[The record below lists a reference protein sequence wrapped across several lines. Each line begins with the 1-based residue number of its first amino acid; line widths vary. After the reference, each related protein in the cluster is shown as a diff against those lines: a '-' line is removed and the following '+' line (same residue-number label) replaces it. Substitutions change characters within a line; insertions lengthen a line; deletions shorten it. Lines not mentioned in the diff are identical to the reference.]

1 MRVQRK
7 AAAALFNLERTV
19 VKMMIIDN
27 LKLLAEF
34 RHLADNV
41 FIQVFIWLVLFDVF
55 TGISKGLAGKQGNS
69 TKGLLGVVKHLL
81 VVLLVIVAYP
91 YMRVMGM
98 SLTANAFVIFYI
110 AVYGISVTE
119 NLGQLGLP
127 LPKFVIE
134 RLEKLRD
141 GADKGDDVK

>member
-1 MRVQRK
+1 
-7 AAAALFNLERTV
+7 
-19 VKMMIIDN
+19 MMIIDN

-41 FIQVFIWLVLFDVF
+41 LIQVFIWLVLFDVF
-55 TGISKGLAGKQGNS
+55 TGVSKGLVGKQGNS
-69 TKGLLGVVKHLL
+69 TKGLLGIVKHLL
-81 VVLLVIVAYP
+81 IVLLVIVAYP

-141 GADKGDDVK
+141 GADKGDVEK

>member
-1 MRVQRK
+1 
-7 AAAALFNLERTV
+7 
-19 VKMMIIDN
+19 MIIDN

-34 RHLADNV
+34 RHLLDNA
-41 FIQVFIWLVLFDVF
+41 FIQILVLIVLFDIL
-55 TGISKGLAGKQGNS
+55 TGMVNGLKGKKGNS

-127 LPKFVIE
+127 LPKFVID
-134 RLEKLRD
+134 RLEKLRES
-141 GADKGDDVK
+141 ADKGDDVK

>member
-1 MRVQRK
+1 
-7 AAAALFNLERTV
+7 
-19 VKMMIIDN
+19 MMIIDN

-34 RHLADNV
+34 RHLADNALIQI
-41 FIQVFIWLVLFDVF
+41 FILLVLFDVF
-55 TGISKGLAGKQGNS
+55 TGISKGLLGKQGNS

-127 LPKFVIE
+127 LPKFVID
-134 RLEKLRD
+134 RLEKLRES
-141 GADKGDDVK
+141 ADKGDDVK

>member
-1 MRVQRK
+1 
-7 AAAALFNLERTV
+7 
-19 VKMMIIDN
+19 MMIIDN

-34 RHLADNV
+34 RHLADNAL
-41 FIQVFIWLVLFDVF
+41 IQVFILLVLFDVF

-91 YMRVMGM
+91 YMKVMGM

-141 GADKGDDVK
+141 GADKGDVKK

>member
-1 MRVQRK
+1 
-7 AAAALFNLERTV
+7 
-19 VKMMIIDN
+19 MIIDN

-41 FIQVFIWLVLFDVF
+41 LIQVFILLVLFDVF

-69 TKGLLGVVKHLL
+69 TKGLLGLVKHLL

-91 YMRVMGM
+91 YMKVMGM
-98 SLTANAFVIFYI
+98 SLTANTFVIFYI

-127 LPKFVIE
+127 LPKFVVD

-141 GADKGDDVK
+141 GVS

>member
-1 MRVQRK
+1 
-7 AAAALFNLERTV
+7 
-19 VKMMIIDN
+19 MMIIDN

-34 RHLADNV
+34 RHLADNAL
-41 FIQVFIWLVLFDVF
+41 IQVFIWLVLFDVF
-55 TGISKGLAGKQGNS
+55 TGISKGLLGKQGNS
-69 TKGLLGVVKHLL
+69 TKGLLGIVKHLL

-127 LPKFVIE
+127 LPKFVID

-141 GADKGDDVK
+141 GADKGDVKK

>member
-1 MRVQRK
+1 
-7 AAAALFNLERTV
+7 
-19 VKMMIIDN
+19 MMIIDN

-34 RHLADNV
+34 RHLADNAL
-41 FIQVFIWLVLFDVF
+41 IQVFIWLVLFDVF

-91 YMRVMGM
+91 YMKVMGM

-141 GADKGDDVK
+141 GADKGDVEK

>member
-1 MRVQRK
+1 
-7 AAAALFNLERTV
+7 
-19 VKMMIIDN
+19 MMIIDN
-27 LKLLAEF
+27 LELLAEF
-34 RHLADNV
+34 RHLADNAL
-41 FIQVFIWLVLFDVF
+41 IQVFILLVLFDVF

-91 YMRVMGM
+91 YMKVMGM
-98 SLTANAFVIFYI
+98 SLTANTFVIFYI

-141 GADKGDDVK
+141 GADKGDVEK

>member
-1 MRVQRK
+1 
-7 AAAALFNLERTV
+7 
-19 VKMMIIDN
+19 MIIDN

-34 RHLADNV
+34 RHLADNAL
-41 FIQVFIWLVLFDVF
+41 IQVFILLVLFDVF

-127 LPKFVIE
+127 LPKFVID
-134 RLEKLRD
+134 RLEKLRES
-141 GADKGDDVK
+141 ADKGDDVK

>member
-1 MRVQRK
+1 
-7 AAAALFNLERTV
+7 
-19 VKMMIIDN
+19 MMIIDN

-55 TGISKGLAGKQGNS
+55 TGISKGLLGKQGNS
-69 TKGLLGVVKHLL
+69 TKGLLGIVKHLL
-81 VVLLVIVAYP
+81 VVLLVVVAYP
-91 YMRVMGM
+91 YLRIMD
-98 SLTANAFVIFYI
+98 LTMMANAFVIFYI

-127 LPKFVIE
+127 LPKFVVDH
-134 RLEKLRD
+134 LEKLKNA
-141 GADKGDDVK
+141 ADKGDDGK

>member
-1 MRVQRK
+1 
-7 AAAALFNLERTV
+7 
-19 VKMMIIDN
+19 MIIDN

-34 RHLADNV
+34 RHLADNALIQI
-41 FIQVFIWLVLFDVF
+41 FILLVLFDVF
-55 TGISKGLAGKQGNS
+55 TGISKGLLGKQGNS

-127 LPKFVIE
+127 LPKFVID
-134 RLEKLRD
+134 RLEKLRES
-141 GADKGDDVK
+141 ADKGDDVK

>member
-1 MRVQRK
+1 
-7 AAAALFNLERTV
+7 
-19 VKMMIIDN
+19 MMIIDN

-34 RHLADNV
+34 RNLLDNV
-41 FIQVFIWLVLFDVF
+41 FIQILVLVVLFDIL
-55 TGISKGLAGKQGNS
+55 TGMVKGLKSKQGNS

-127 LPKFVIE
+127 LPKFVVD

-141 GADKGDDVK
+141 SADKGDGQK

>member
-1 MRVQRK
+1 
-7 AAAALFNLERTV
+7 
-19 VKMMIIDN
+19 MMIIDN

-34 RHLADNV
+34 RHLADNAL
-41 FIQVFIWLVLFDVF
+41 IQVFILLVLFDVF

-127 LPKFVIE
+127 LPKFVID
-134 RLEKLRD
+134 RLEKLRES
-141 GADKGDDVK
+141 ADKGDDVK

>member
-1 MRVQRK
+1 
-7 AAAALFNLERTV
+7 
-19 VKMMIIDN
+19 MMIIDN
-27 LKLLAEF
+27 LKLLEEF

-69 TKGLLGVVKHLL
+69 TKGLLGIVKHLL

-127 LPKFVIE
+127 LPKFVID

-141 GADKGDDVK
+141 SADKGDDGK

>member
-1 MRVQRK
+1 
-7 AAAALFNLERTV
+7 
-19 VKMMIIDN
+19 MMIIDN

-34 RHLADNV
+34 RHLADNAL
-41 FIQVFIWLVLFDVF
+41 IQVFILLVLFDVF

-69 TKGLLGVVKHLL
+69 TKGLLGIVKHLL
-81 VVLLVIVAYP
+81 VVLLVIAAYP
-91 YMRVMGM
+91 YMRIMGM

-127 LPKFVIE
+127 LPKFVID
-134 RLEKLRD
+134 RLEKLRES
-141 GADKGDDVK
+141 ADKGDDVK

>member
-1 MRVQRK
+1 
-7 AAAALFNLERTV
+7 
-19 VKMMIIDN
+19 MMIIDN

-55 TGISKGLAGKQGNS
+55 TGISKGLLGKQGNS
-69 TKGLLGVVKHLL
+69 TKGLLGIVKHLL

>member
-1 MRVQRK
+1 
-7 AAAALFNLERTV
+7 
-19 VKMMIIDN
+19 MIIDN

-34 RHLADNV
+34 RNLADNV
-41 FIQVFIWLVLFDVF
+41 FIQVFIWLVLFDIF
-55 TGISKGLAGKQGNS
+55 TGISKGLVGKQGNS
-69 TKGLLGVVKHLL
+69 TKGLLGIVKHLL

-141 GADKGDDVK
+141 GADKGDVEK

>member
-1 MRVQRK
+1 MV
-7 AAAALFNLERTV
+7 
-19 VKMMIIDN
+19 IIDN

-41 FIQVFIWLVLFDVF
+41 LIQIFILLVLFDVF

-69 TKGLLGVVKHLL
+69 TKGLLGLVKHLL

-91 YMRVMGM
+91 YMKVMGM
-98 SLTANAFVIFYI
+98 SLTANTFVIFYI

-127 LPKFVIE
+127 LPKFVID

-141 GADKGDDVK
+141 GADKGDDGK

>member
-1 MRVQRK
+1 
-7 AAAALFNLERTV
+7 
-19 VKMMIIDN
+19 MMIIDN

-34 RHLADNV
+34 RHLLNNA
-41 FIQVFIWLVLFDVF
+41 FIQILVLIVLFDIL
-55 TGISKGLAGKQGNS
+55 TGMVKGLKCKQGNS
-69 TKGLLGVVKHLL
+69 TKGLLGVIKHLL

-98 SLTANAFVIFYI
+98 SLAANAFVIFYI

-127 LPKFVIE
+127 LPKFAIE

-141 GADKGDDVK
+141 EADKGDDVK

>member
-1 MRVQRK
+1 
-7 AAAALFNLERTV
+7 
-19 VKMMIIDN
+19 MMIIDN
-27 LKLLAEF
+27 LKLLSEF
-34 RHLADNV
+34 RHLLDNA
-41 FIQVFIWLVLFDVF
+41 FIQILVWVVLFDIF

-91 YMRVMGM
+91 YMKVMGM

-127 LPKFVIE
+127 LPKFVID

-141 GADKGDDVK
+141 SADKGDDGK

>member
-1 MRVQRK
+1 
-7 AAAALFNLERTV
+7 
-19 VKMMIIDN
+19 MMIIDN
-27 LKLLAEF
+27 LKLLSEF
-34 RHLADNV
+34 RHLLNNA
-41 FIQVFIWLVLFDVF
+41 FIQILVLIVLFDIL
-55 TGISKGLAGKQGNS
+55 TGMVNGLKGKKGNS

-119 NLGQLGLP
+119 NIGQLGLP
-127 LPKFVIE
+127 LPKFVID

-141 GADKGDDVK
+141 SADKGDGQK

>member
-1 MRVQRK
+1 
-7 AAAALFNLERTV
+7 
-19 VKMMIIDN
+19 MMIIDN

-34 RHLADNV
+34 RHLLENA
-41 FIQVFIWLVLFDVF
+41 FIQILVLVVLFDIL
-55 TGISKGLAGKQGNS
+55 TGMVNGLKGKKGNS

-127 LPKFVIE
+127 LPKFVVD

-141 GADKGDDVK
+141 EADKGDDVK

>member
-1 MRVQRK
+1 
-7 AAAALFNLERTV
+7 
-19 VKMMIIDN
+19 MMIIDN

-34 RHLADNV
+34 RNLADNV

-127 LPKFVIE
+127 LPKFVID
-134 RLEKLRD
+134 RLEKLRES
-141 GADKGDDVK
+141 ADKGDDGK

>member
-1 MRVQRK
+1 MD
-7 AAAALFNLERTV
+7 
-19 VKMMIIDN
+19 I
-27 LKLLAEF
+27 
-34 RHLADNV
+34 V

-127 LPKFVIE
+127 LPKFVVD

-141 GADKGDDVK
+141 GADKGDVEK

>member
-1 MRVQRK
+1 
-7 AAAALFNLERTV
+7 
-19 VKMMIIDN
+19 MMIIDN

-34 RHLADNV
+34 RHLLNNAFV
-41 FIQVFIWLVLFDVF
+41 QILVLVVLFDIL
-55 TGISKGLAGKQGNS
+55 TGMVKGLKGKQGNS

-81 VVLLVIVAYP
+81 VVLLVIVTYP

-98 SLTANAFVIFYI
+98 SLAANAFVIFYI

-127 LPKFVIE
+127 LPKFVID
-134 RLEKLRD
+134 RLEKLRES
-141 GADKGDDVK
+141 ADKGDVEK

>member
-1 MRVQRK
+1 
-7 AAAALFNLERTV
+7 
-19 VKMMIIDN
+19 MMIIDN

-41 FIQVFIWLVLFDVF
+41 FIQVFILLVLFDVF
-55 TGISKGLAGKQGNS
+55 TGICKGFAGKQGNS
-69 TKGLLGVVKHLL
+69 TKGLLGIVKHLL

-110 AVYGISVTE
+110 AVYGMSVTE

-127 LPKFVIE
+127 LPKFVID

-141 GADKGDDVK
+141 SADKGDDGK

>member
-1 MRVQRK
+1 
-7 AAAALFNLERTV
+7 
-19 VKMMIIDN
+19 MIIDN

-55 TGISKGLAGKQGNS
+55 TGISKGLLGKQGNS
-69 TKGLLGVVKHLL
+69 TKGLLGIVKHLL
-81 VVLLVIVAYP
+81 VVLLVVVAYP
-91 YMRVMGM
+91 YLRIMDLIMM
-98 SLTANAFVIFYI
+98 ANAFVIFYI

-127 LPKFVIE
+127 LPKFVVDH
-134 RLEKLRD
+134 LEKLKNA
-141 GADKGDDVK
+141 ADKGDDGK

>member
-1 MRVQRK
+1 
-7 AAAALFNLERTV
+7 
-19 VKMMIIDN
+19 MMIIDN

-41 FIQVFIWLVLFDVF
+41 FIQTFIWMVLFDIL
-55 TGISKGLAGKQGNS
+55 TGITKGLFGRQGNS
-69 TKGLLGVVKHLL
+69 TKGLLGIVKHLL

-91 YMRVMGM
+91 YLRIMGL
-98 SLTANAFVIFYI
+98 SLMANAFVIFYI

-127 LPKFVIE
+127 LPKFVVE
-134 RLEKLRD
+134 HLEKLKD
-141 GADKGDDVK
+141 AADKGDIKK